1 MKEYSVYILANY
13 SRTLYIGVTNNLVR
27 RIHEHKNQINN
38 GFTKKYGIHR
48 LVYYE
53 IFQDVTA
60 AILREKEL
68 KGWVR
73 KKKIALI
80 EQSNPEW
87 KDLARDW
94 YE

>member
-1 MKEYSVYILANY
+1 MKEYYVYILANY

-27 RIHEHKNQINN
+27 RIYEHKNQLND

-48 LVYYE
+48 LVHYE
-53 IFQDVTA
+53 IFQEVSA
-60 AILREKEL
+60 AIFREKEL

-80 EQSNPEW
+80 KQSNPEW

>member
-1 MKEYSVYILANY
+1 MKEYYVYILANY

-27 RIHEHKNQINN
+27 RIYEHRNQLNN

-53 IFQDVTA
+53 VFQDVST

-73 KKKIALI
+73 KRKIALI
-80 EQSNPEW
+80 KQSNPEW

>member
-53 IFQDVTA
+53 IFQDVSA

>member
-1 MKEYSVYILANY
+1 MKEYYVYILANY

-27 RIHEHKNQINN
+27 RIYEHKNQLND
-38 GFTKKYGIHR
+38 GFTKKYGIHQ
-48 LVYYE
+48 LVHYE
-53 IFQDVTA
+53 IFQDVSA

-80 EQSNPEW
+80 KQSNPEW

>member
-1 MKEYSVYILANY
+1 MKEYYVYILANY

-27 RIHEHKNQINN
+27 RIHEHKNQLNN

-53 IFQDVTA
+53 IFQDVSA

-68 KGWVR
+68 KGWNR